1 MGQDATASCP
11 GQGQFAVVVCIVSC
25 INLWAGNPLWNVRI
39 SGQMIA
45 FVLLR
50 VLLVLLLVAA
60 NAFFAAA
67 EFALVSVRDTRIQ
80 QLIDARRIGARILQR
95 LHRRLDEVVNGVQ
108 LGVTVVS
115 LTLGWIG
122 EPMVAHFVESFQFLQ
137 RVPHAMVYAHTIAI
151 VIAFGLITF
160 MHVILG
166 ELVPKSLALQRAEQ
180 VALAVAAPM
189 DVFLTLTRPVTFI
202 MGKSAGYVLRIFGL
216 RKMRQGPVHS
226 PDEVK
231 LIVSASRELGQIAQA
246 QEEMVHHALELENIT
261 AREVMVP
268 RPDIFSLPGDLT
280 LQEALDH
287 VVEEQHSRVPVYDPK
302 SGPEHIIGVLY
313 AKDLMRWVLRLT
325 ARPLHPMP
333 ARGPDVRIGDMKIG
347 ETTIG
352 EMKISQMMHDALVVP
367 ETKPLSELLDEFK
380 ERKRHMAIVV
390 DEFGSTAGLIT
401 VEDIL
406 EQLVGEIEDEFDVV
420 PHQPSA
426 LGESKSLVLD
436 GTVGLRDLESQYDLL
451 LPRDAGFE
459 TLAGFMLS
467 RLQKIPAIGDSCY
480 YGGRRFTVQEMDGYR
495 ISRVK
500 IEDVQ
505 PVAVQAGA

>member
-1 MGQDATASCP
+1 
-11 GQGQFAVVVCIVSC
+11 
-25 INLWAGNPLWNVRI
+25 
-39 SGQMIA
+39 MIA

-67 EFALVSVRDTRIQ
+67 EFALVSVRETRIQ

-151 VIAFGLITF
+151 AIAFGLITF

-189 DVFLTLTRPVTFI
+189 DVFLTLTRPLTFV

-231 LIVSASRELGQIAQA
+231 LIVSASRELGQIAPA

-280 LQEALDH
+280 LQEALEH

-313 AKDLMRWVLRLT
+313 SKDLMRWVLRLT
-325 ARPLHPMP
+325 ARPLQPMP
-333 ARGPDVRIGDMKIG
+333 VRGSEMRVSETKIS
-347 ETTIG
+347 
-352 EMKISQMMHDALVVP
+352 EMKVSQVMHDALVVP

-420 PHQPSA
+420 PHETSQI
-426 LGESKSLVLD
+426 GESKSLVLD

-467 RLQKIPAIGDSCY
+467 RLQKIPGIGDSCY
-480 YGGRRFTVQEMDGYR
+480 YGGRRFSVEEMDGHR

-505 PVAVQAGA
+505 PAAAQAGD